1 MHFLT
6 CSSSGV
12 SLTLDDA
19 LLVAT
24 LPARRLLAP
33 PSSASSWPASS
44 SARRRSSPSPR
55 SSPRGSPSSAS
66 TPARSYTRPPSLG
79 MNLRPSFSTNAA
91 CLSGSEG
98 PMASS
103 ISSADMRGIAAS
115 VDAFTAVR
123 GSGVSLVS
131 TAFASSAPSS
141 SRRRLAAGVASAVA
155 VDGDASG
162 APSEGAPADAPPPA
176 GALGGALK
184 KKDVMGLLFA
194 VPPPDLPAPP
204 GLGLPRFM
212 RAPRSRADLMTKSI
226 CCSTELAWQLRWRLA
241 RLS

>member
-12 SLTLDDA
+12 SLTFDDA
-19 LLVAT
+19 LLVAI

-33 PSSASSWPASS
+33 PSSASSRPASS
-44 SARRRSSPSPR
+44 SARRPSSPSTP
-55 SSPRGSPSSAS
+55 SPPRGSPSSAS

-103 ISSADMRGIAAS
+103 ISSADIRGVAAS

-155 VDGDASG
+155 VDGDASV
-162 APSEGAPADAPPPA
+162 APSSEGAPADAPPPA

-204 GLGLPRFM
+204 GLGLSRFM
-212 RAPRSRADLMTKSI
+212 RVPRSRADLTTSV
-226 CCSTELAWQLRWRLA
+226 CCSTELARSFDGAWRQ
-241 RLS
+241 S